1 MSVVKRTVLDVINS
15 ALIDMGRTQV
25 NVLGGTPE
33 ATKVEN
39 ICKDMYRHLL
49 TRKLWPYQKK
59 IIRLPAASDNTIPT
73 SFIMP
78 PDVVRLDRIS
88 YRVQEAGKTVF
99 KEIRYVEP
107 DEFLSRAMRNN
118 WNSTDSLE
126 VTTPDG
132 ATIFVGTNADPSYW
146 TSFDDKNIVMDSYDR
161 AQSTT
166 LTESNCRAEVSVI
179 APWPTSPHD
188 YIPIPG
194 KYLPMYESMVK
205 SAANI
210 KVRQEASP
218 VDDYYSKTEFNRF
231 IHEARVAGDQNITGR
246 NRRYGRRR

>member
-15 ALIDMGRTQV
+15 TLIDMGRTQV
-25 NVLGGTPE
+25 NDLGGTPE

-59 IIRLPAASDNTIPT
+59 IIRLPAAANNDTPT
-73 SFIMP
+73 SFIIP

-88 YRVQEAGKTVF
+88 YRVTEQGRPVF
-99 KEIRYVEP
+99 KEIRYIPPE
-107 DEFLSRAMRNN
+107 DFLSYTMRNN
-118 WNSTDSLE
+118 WGASSAIE
-126 VTTPDG
+126 VDLPDG
-132 ATIFVGTNADPSYW
+132 ATIFVGTDSDPTCW
-146 TSFDDKNIVMDSYDR
+146 TSFDDKHVVMDSYDKTK
-161 AQSTT
+161 STT
-166 LTESNCRAEVSVI
+166 LTETNSRAEVSVLP
-179 APWPTSPHD
+179 PWPVGAND
-188 YIPIPG
+188 FIPIPG

-218 VDDYYSKTEFNRF
+218 VDDYYSRAEFNRF
-231 IHEARVAGDQNITGR
+231 IHEARIAGDQETTGR
-246 NRRYGRRR
+246 RRKYGRRR